1 MSTLSSARSSLRVAL
16 EGCGHGMLH
25 NIYAS
30 VKRSAELKGWDGVDL
45 AVRNSYDLVCM
56 SVPQKYKQIGD
67 FHEYYSGKRTAPYL
81 TIFIGGNHEASNH
94 LFELYYGGWVAPN
107 IYYLGAANVLRCG
120 PLRIAGLSGIWKGYD
135 YRKPHF
141 ERLPYNRDETQSIYH
156 VRELDVRK
164 LLQIRTQ
171 VDLGLSHDWPKGV
184 EYFGDYEQLFR
195 VKRGFRED
203 SREGKLGSTAAKFV
217 LDRLRPPYWFSAHL
231 HVKFSASV
239 QHGEYVPP
247 DNGRPVNSDVVSR
260 EVNPQIHYPH
270 GLDGSALTTL
280 DDTLEGMNQ
289 NGSQSAGTTAAVD
302 QTPATASDEQAKDNR
317 DVPSGSAEHEDLH
330 AESQPSIA
338 QENAPSNPA
347 VTEEHAASKPATL
360 QENTAPEP
368 ASTEDTSAKPVITQ
382 ENATPEPAISQEN
395 VQPAGDEVAVSSK
408 PAVTQANVQ
417 PQTAPLRYAQPT
429 NVGAQLS
436 AWNNFHAVA
445 AKEAAED
452 NARFMRELQERRN
465 EPAAVSDLHHNLT
478 WRKVDVGQDG
488 VGRKV
493 TGIERSGY
501 DDEERESKKP
511 KVEAASVSVKN
522 ADEIDIDMDSA
533 SDGEHPEKPTA
544 SEESNKVRSTPQT
557 TSSSGIRSEFD
568 DVPQDIRNQLPASFS
583 RPTQSTHAPTEPAV
597 YGPLPEAI
605 FNKTTQFLA
614 LDKCLPNR
622 EFLELAEI
630 PVFSEQPEGVQQER
644 PFRLQYDKEWLAIT
658 RVFAN
663 DLKLGDASAK
673 VPADKG
679 DAYYKPLIL
688 EAEKWIEEH
697 VVKPGKLI
705 IPENFTPTAPFYDP
719 SVPIH
724 TNEMPPE
731 YNNPQTAQFCLN
743 SAIEVVLA
751 ASLVVVVAV
760 VLPEEAGEVVVEWDV
775 AADADADGEMGFF
788 LVLRLL
794 DLARTSNGASSLRP
808 FSFLTFDLTDILP
821 STFRRDW
828 KRIIPYFKRS
838 LGRKP

>member
-1 MSTLSSARSSLRVAL
+1 
-16 EGCGHGMLH
+16 MLH
-25 NIYAS
+25 DIYAS

-45 AVRNSYDLVCM
+45 VIIGGDFQASLTPPYILQGILLTGIQAVRNSYDLACM

-141 ERLPYNRDETQSIYH
+141 ERLPYNRDDIQSIYH
-156 VRELDVRK
+156 VREYDARK

-184 EYFGDYEQLFR
+184 EYFGNYEELFR

-231 HVKFSASV
+231 HVKFCASV

-247 DNGRPVNSDVVSR
+247 DNGKPVNSDVVSR
-260 EVNPQIHYPH
+260 EANPQIQHPH

-280 DDTLEGMNQ
+280 NDTLEGMNQ
-289 NGSQSAGTTAAVD
+289 NGSQRAGTTAAVE
-302 QTPATASDEQAKDNR
+302 QTPATASDEQANNNQG
-317 DVPSGSAEHEDLH
+317 VPSEPAENEELH
-330 AESQPSIA
+330 AESQPA
-338 QENAPSNPA
+338 VTQKNAPSSSA
-347 VTEEHAASKPATL
+347 VTQEHAAPEQATH
-360 QENTAPEP
+360 QEHTVPEP
-368 ASTEDTSAKPVITQ
+368 AVAEDAAAKPVITQ
-382 ENATPEPAISQEN
+382 ETAAPEPAIAQEN
-395 VQPAGDEVAVSSK
+395 VQPAGENVSVSSK

-417 PQTAPLRYAQPT
+417 HAIAAKPRYTRPAPP

-452 NARFMRELQERRN
+452 NARFMRELQERRS
-465 EPAAVSDLHHNLT
+465 EPAAVSDLQHNLT
-478 WRKVDVGQDG
+478 WRKVNVGQDG
-488 VGRKV
+488 IGRKV
-493 TGIERSGY
+493 TGVERSGY
-501 DDEERESKKP
+501 DVEERKSKKP

-533 SDGEHPEKPTA
+533 SDSEHPEKPTA
-544 SEESNKVRSTPQT
+544 GEESNKVVCTPQT
-557 TSSSGIRSEFD
+557 TSSSEIRCEFD
-568 DVPQDIRNQLPASFS
+568 DVPRDIRNQLPASFS
-583 RPTQSTHAPTEPAV
+583 RPTQSAPAPTEPAV

-630 PVFSEQPEGVQQER
+630 PVISEPQEGVQQER

-663 DLKLGDASAK
+663 DLTLGDASAK

-679 DAYYKPLIL
+679 DAYYKPLIV

-697 VVKPGKLI
+697 VVKPGKLTV
-705 IPENFTPTAPFYDP
+705 PENFTPTAPFYDP
-719 SVPIH
+719 SVPIT

-731 YNNPQTAQFCLN
+731 YNNPQTAQFCELIG
-743 SAIEVVLA
+743 IENKFHQ
-751 ASLVVVVAV
+751 SD
-760 VLPEEAGEVVVEWDV
+760 EERQARINAGPRPDNPFR
-775 AADADADGEMGFF
+775 AQFRNRCGFGGQSGRRGGGGAFRGGRGGGRGMG
-788 LVLRLL
+788 R
-794 DLARTSNGASSLRP
+794 G
-808 FSFLTFDLTDILP
+808 
-821 STFRRDW
+821 
-828 KRIIPYFKRS
+828 
-838 LGRKP
+838 GRGRGW